1 MLPPL
6 RPRQYSISSSPLANS
21 SSLTLTWSLISHA
34 APPSLPNEH
43 PTRGLASHYLTG
55 LKAGDTLKCM
65 VRRGNPR
72 FKPVDHAAAPAP
84 MVMICAGSGLA
95 PFRAFIEH
103 RAELLR
109 QQPDQNPP
117 APAILYAGHRSAA
130 HAPYASELEAW
141 QAAGVVDVR
150 YAYSQGEG
158 PRQHVQDRIWEDREE
173 FWRLWEEGA
182 RVYVCGGRGVN
193 HGVREVVR
201 KIYKEQAGRKN
212 GVAGSEEDV
221 EAWWVEALRERYV
234 VEVF

>member
-1 MLPPL
+1 
-6 RPRQYSISSSPLANS
+6 
-21 SSLTLTWSLISHA
+21 
-34 APPSLPNEH
+34 
-43 PTRGLASHYLTG
+43 
-55 LKAGDTLKCM
+55 M

-72 FKPVDHAAAPAP
+72 FKPVGQTSSAP
-84 MVMICAGSGLA
+84 MIMICAGSGIA

-103 RAELLR
+103 RAEMLR
-109 QQPDQNPP
+109 HQPDDKPS
-117 APAILYAGHRSAA
+117 APALLYAGFRSPA
-130 HAPYASELEAW
+130 HTPYAPELEAW

-150 YAYSQGEG
+150 YAYSQGE
-158 PRQHVQDRIWEDREE
+158 PRQHVQDKIWADREE

-201 KIYKEQAGRKN
+201 KIYKEQAERKN
-212 GVAGSEEDV
+212 GAAMEEDV